1 MIYEMNLNASP
12 FEKIASGS
20 KTFELRLF
28 DAKRRRIDI
37 GDRIVFTNLDN
48 PMNKIA
54 VIVRSL
60 HRYASFEDL
69 FADIPIEK
77 CGNSSTDTPDMAAA
91 GMSKYYT
98 ADQIRKYG
106 VLGIEIEITD
116 TPKVLKQLEEQK
128 EAEFDRLF
136 PDGMK

>member
-1 MIYEMNLNASP
+1 MIFEMNLNASP
-12 FEKIASGS
+12 FEKIASGK
-20 KTFELRLF
+20 KTVELRLF

-37 GDRIVFTNLDN
+37 GDRIVFTNVDD
-48 PMNKIA
+48 PMKKIA
-54 VIVRSL
+54 VTVRSL

-69 FADIPIEK
+69 FADILLEK
-77 CGNSSTDTPDMAAA
+77 CGNSSTDTPDMATA
-91 GMSKYYT
+91 GMGKYYT
-98 ADQIRKYG
+98 DDQIRKYG
-106 VLGIEIEITD
+106 VLGIEIVITD

>member
-48 PMNKIA
+48 PMKKIA

-98 ADQIRKYG
+98 ADQILKYG
-106 VLGIEIEITD
+106 VLGIEIVITD

>member
-37 GDRIVFTNLDN
+37 GDRIVFTNLNN
-48 PMNKIA
+48 PMKKIA
-54 VIVRSL
+54 VTVRSL

-69 FADIPIEK
+69 FTDIPIEK
-77 CGNSSTDTPDMAAA
+77 CGNSRTDIPDMTAA
-91 GMSKYYT
+91 GMS
-98 ADQIRKYG
+98 
-106 VLGIEIEITD
+106 
-116 TPKVLKQLEEQK
+116 
-128 EAEFDRLF
+128 
-136 PDGMK
+136 

>member
-12 FEKIASGS
+12 YEKIASGS

-37 GDRIVFTNLDN
+37 GDKIVFTNLDD
-48 PMNKIA
+48 PMKKIA
-54 VIVRSL
+54 VTVKSL
-60 HRYASFEDL
+60 HRFASFEDL

-77 CGNSSTDTPDMAAA
+77 CGNSSTDTQDMAAA

-98 ADQIRKYG
+98 DDQVRKYG
-106 VLGIEIEITD
+106 VLGIEIVITD
-116 TPKVLKQLEEQK
+116 TPKVLNNWKNK
-128 EAEFDRLF
+128 KRLNSIGF
-136 PDGMK
+136 SRTG